1 MGDIIEEGMVQLK
14 ISEYDE
20 IALIYPK
27 LEELTR
33 EPLYLKSNTKHVHA
47 QSACFNSTLPL

>member
-20 IALIYPK
+20 IELIDAK

-33 EPLYLKSNTKHVHA
+33 EPRYFKPNTRHHH
-47 QSACFNSTLPL
+47 NSTLPLKSRVY